1 MGKFIQIGL
10 WVLSLVFMYLIYDS
24 ITGPIRFDKEKEKR
38 FSQVIDRL
46 KDIRSAQDAH
56 FSVTGNYA
64 PNEAKL
70 IEFIENGKFTITT
83 QRDTSWTEYDK
94 NYRIDVL
101 KQGVVIDTLGQVAV
115 KDSLFRGSDR
125 YKTMMNVP
133 FSKDGNLKFDMKIDV
148 IEKNNY
154 KSPVYE
160 VKVAKADVLYG
171 LDADEIEKEISKEGI
186 NDVKGAF
193 ISVGS
198 LTEVSNNGNW
208 PTIYD
213 AKTNKNAKK

>member
-1 MGKFIQIGL
+1 MGKIIQIGL
-10 WVLSLVFMYLIYDS
+10 WIASLVFAYLIYDS

-38 FSQVIDRL
+38 FSKVIDNL

-56 FSVTGNYA
+56 FSIKGTYA
-64 PNEAKL
+64 ENEAKL

-94 NYRIDVL
+94 NYRIEVL
-101 KQGVVIDTLGQVAV
+101 KQGVVVDTLGYVPV
-115 KDSLFRGSDR
+115 KDSLFKSSDR

-133 FSKDGNLKFDMKIDV
+133 FSKDGKLKFDMKTGV
-148 IEKNNY
+148 VEKNNY

-160 VKVAKADVLYG
+160 VKVSKAEVLYD
-171 LDADEIEKEISKEGI
+171 LDQTEVEREKARVGI
-186 NDVKGAF
+186 NDVKGEY

-213 AKTNKNAKK
+213 AKTNTKK